1 MIRKR
6 TKAYESEKT
15 INLVKL
21 VGFNLKKY
29 RMRKGYS
36 QTRVAEKISLFLTEG
51 KSKFELSFQQIQKYE
66 RGINKTNAI
75 VLYAFSKIL
84 DCSMHSFFIKEKY
97 DYPNAIKNGEVE
109 KVIIG

>member
-1 MIRKR
+1 MIRKK

-75 VLYAFSKIL
+75 VL
-84 DCSMHSFFIKEKY
+84 
-97 DYPNAIKNGEVE
+97 
-109 KVIIG
+109 

>member
-36 QTRVAEKISLFLTEG
+36 QTREAEKISFFLKEG

-84 DCSMHSFFIKEKY
+84 DCSMHSFFIKEEY

>member
-51 KSKFELSFQQIQKYE
+51 KSKLELSFQQIQKYE

-84 DCSMHSFFIKEKY
+84 DCSMHSFFIKEEY

>member
-1 MIRKR
+1 MIRNK
-6 TKAYESEKT
+6 TKAYESEKS
-15 INLVKL
+15 INLIKL

-84 DCSMHSFFIKEKY
+84 DCSMHSFFIKEEY

>member
-84 DCSMHSFFIKEKY
+84 DCSMHSFFIEEEY